1 MLRHWTLCLSRLCWL
16 CSLLV
21 TRCSWRQGR
30 DETVESGKPSCLKRP
45 TWWDVKEV
53 TPKVAGQ
60 LKKEVGSGKKGA
72 AHNSTV
78 NIIRFK
84 MGKRIT
90 SRLPGPFNMAPSR
103 GRPWTHR
110 PSESTSPEVPCHMP
124 DPALATWGT
133 VPGADTTKGKQATH
147 WAAQLDSLLSKDT
160 QPRVAMPMARQERG
174 VSCNRES
181 ISSDQAPFSLVK
193 EG

>member
-78 NIIRFK
+78 NIIGFKRWENKSRPGSQGPSTWHPLVAAHGLTGLQSPPPPRFHATCL
-84 MGKRIT
+84 IL
-90 SRLPGPFNMAPSR
+90 LPL
-103 GRPWTHR
+103 
-110 PSESTSPEVPCHMP
+110 PE
-124 DPALATWGT
+124 G
-133 VPGADTTKGKQATH
+133 
-147 WAAQLDSLLSKDT
+147 LS
-160 QPRVAMPMARQERG
+160 QERTRPKG
-174 VSCNRES
+174 NKQHTGLHNWILSWVKTHSQGWPCQWHARSVE
-181 ISSDQAPFSLVK
+181 FRVTEKVLVLTK
-193 EG
+193 LHFL